1 MMPLLVRLKIEQKGK
16 SKFNLWIPVFLF
28 WILLLWLSIVF
39 WNVLIILILL
49 LLAISFL
56 GGKVVH
62 TINIVFGFVEMLS
75 SFSGMTVDV
84 ENSDSRVNIRII

>member
-49 LLAISFL
+49 LLAISLL

-75 SFSGMTVDV
+75 PLSGMTVDM
-84 ENSDSRVNIRII
+84 ENSDSRVNLRII